1 MDGGFAL
8 LWDIFGTCLALYM
21 TVSAV
26 HGCVCVSCVEFL
38 TALSMWFLNF
48 HSAFLKR
55 VEFVTFAVN

>member
-1 MDGGFAL
+1 
-8 LWDIFGTCLALYM
+8 M

-55 VEFVTFAVN
+55 VEFVKFAVN